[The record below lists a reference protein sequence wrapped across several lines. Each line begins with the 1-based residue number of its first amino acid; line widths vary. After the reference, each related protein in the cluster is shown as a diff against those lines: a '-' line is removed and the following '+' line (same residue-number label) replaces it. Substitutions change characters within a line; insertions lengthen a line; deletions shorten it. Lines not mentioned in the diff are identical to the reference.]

1 MGGGQGWRGCHVQ
14 VHQVNIHD
22 DHSDVTDND
31 SDNAGDKS
39 ELMDT
44 WIWFQSGINTDG
56 AHNPLTNRRIQ
67 AGDIL
72 SLNCFP
78 MIQGYYTALERTM
91 FYKHVD
97 DASLKEQ
104 HSKILTLHYG
114 SLESYFKVMSLNTM
128 EGL

>member
-1 MGGGQGWRGCHVQ
+1 MGGGKGGCGCHVQ

-67 AGDIL
+67 DGDIL

-97 DASLKEQ
+97 DDSLKEQ
-104 HSKILTLHYG
+104 HSKILTF
-114 SLESYFKVMSLNTM
+114 SKNI
-128 EGL
+128 